1 MKRQIIT
8 LDLSELAALREH
20 RGIRGEE
27 GYIVITPFKPG
38 LTSSANHKRNKRF
51 LEKLKAVNY
60 AHYPVWGGFN
70 VYGNNGLINK
80 RPMLVK
86 AFVVLNFP
94 RASSAAYENSDGL
107 NELGQELCKKF
118 EQRFYLFKRKEAGNN
133 VYLINSA
140 GHTQEK
146 LSLVSMIESAD
157 SYFARLSDSGLYG
170 KFEEKHQ
177 FLAGRLYVPATPDSM
192 AEAYKRYGEV
202 FIKF

>member
-1 MKRQIIT
+1 MKRKLIT
-8 LDLSELAALREH
+8 LDLSERADLRAH
-20 RGIRGEE
+20 RGIRGED
-27 GYIVITPFKPG
+27 GYIVITPFNPE
-38 LTSSANHKRNKRF
+38 LTSSANYKRNKRL
-51 LEKLKAVNY
+51 LEDLTKANY

-70 VYGNNGLINK
+70 VFGNNGLINK

-86 AFVVLNFP
+86 AFVILNFP
-94 RASSAAYENSDGL
+94 RASSEAYENSDQL

-118 EQRFYLFKRKEAGNN
+118 GQRIYLCKRKEAGNN

-140 GHTQEK
+140 GQTQEK
-146 LSLVSMIESAD
+146 LSLGSMIESAY

-177 FLAGRLYVPATPDSM
+177 FLAGRIFVPATPGSM
-192 AEAYKRYGEV
+192 SEAYKRYGEV